1 MTPIISGTTVE
12 RIIRTLLFSV
22 LVDVFA
28 VLYLR
33 DGYVGYQRQN
43 AQEFAKLLG
52 LPTDAAPPIRGELS
66 TAEGRRLAA
75 ELKSGE
81 ELSKVAGRFDS
92 PSLRQPDA
100 AYYLGPGGWL
110 KLSLRGDRVQEA
122 TWTNAGHTESD
133 QQLQRWIGFALL
145 VVGVGATFQLARV
158 LSTRATLSDT
168 GLRISGRPPIPFEA
182 MTELRKP
189 RSGRVGVVELAYT
202 QDGLGGVVQLDDYV
216 IKKLPAIVAAICERK
231 GFSNPLSERV

>member
-12 RIIRTLLFSV
+12 RLIRTLLFSV

-28 VLYLR
+28 VLYFW

-52 LPTDAAPPIRGELS
+52 LPTDAAPPIHGELS
-66 TAEGRRLAA
+66 SAAGRRLAA

-81 ELSKVAGRFDS
+81 ELSKAAEHLGS
-92 PSLRQPDA
+92 PSVRQPDA

-122 TWTNAGHTESD
+122 TWKKAGHTESD
-133 QQLQRWIGFALL
+133 QQLQRWIGFVLL
-145 VVGVGATFQLARV
+145 FVGVGATLQLARV
-158 LSTRATLSDT
+158 LSTRATLSDS
-168 GLRISGRPPIPFEA
+168 GLRIVGRPPIPFEA

-189 RSGRVGVVELAYT
+189 ASGRVGIVELVYESN
-202 QDGLGGVVQLDDYV
+202 GRGGVVRLDDYV
-216 IKKLPAIVAAICERK
+216 IKKLPAMVAAICERK
-231 GFSNPLSERV
+231 GFSNPLSD

>member
-28 VLYLR
+28 VLYLW

-43 AQEFAKLLG
+43 ARELAKLLG
-52 LPTDAAPPIRGELS
+52 LPTDAAPPTQGELS
-66 TAEGRRLAA
+66 TVEGRRLAA
-75 ELKSGE
+75 ELKPGE
-81 ELSKVAGRFDS
+81 ELSKVAGHFGS
-92 PSLRQPDA
+92 PSVRLPDA
-100 AYYLGPGGWL
+100 AYFLGPGGWL
-110 KLSLRGDRVQEA
+110 KLGMRGDRVQEA
-122 TWTNAGHTESD
+122 TWTSAGHTESD
-133 QQLQRWIGFALL
+133 QQLQRWIGFVLL

-158 LSTRATLSDT
+158 LSTRATLSDA
-168 GLRISGRPPIPFEA
+168 GLRIGGRPPIPFEA

-189 RSGRVGVVELAYT
+189 ASGRVGIVELAYES
-202 QDGLGGVVQLDDYV
+202 DGRSGVVRLDDYV

-231 GFSNPLSERV
+231 GLSNPLSD